1 MSNFISA
8 WETLFGTYA
17 PIEVMDQV
25 TGEITCMT
33 DWGYVARCAFFII
46 IVFCVLKLIGGVLKN
61 DKR

>member
-17 PIEVMDQV
+17 PIEVVDTV
-25 TGEITCMT
+25 TGQIQTMT
-33 DWGYVARCAFFII
+33 DWGYVARCAFFIMV
-46 IVFCVLKLIGGVLKN
+46 VFCVLKLIGGVLKN